1 MKIKI
6 LLFICFLIVFTETI
20 SAQKKNIPFNNPKIQ
35 YEGRV
40 AFKDSAAC
48 INWSGSTISLNF
60 RGSEISAILKDA
72 DTANYYNVILDD
84 QVISKI
90 QLDTVKKS
98 YLLASG
104 LSKGNHKIQ
113 LFKRTEWGKGQT
125 FFYSFETNDNGKILP
140 KSKSKK
146 KKMEFYGDS
155 ITCGYGNEVV
165 NGNDSGT
172 GHFENNY
179 LTYGAITARHFDA
192 QFSCIAN
199 SGIGIM
205 VSWFP
210 NTMPDIYDLTDPHDK
225 NTKWDFNNYTPDI
238 VVINLFQNDSWI
250 VNQPKN
256 PEFIKKFG
264 TKKPNEDFIIKS
276 YQNFVQTIREK
287 YKNSTIICV
296 LGNMDATK
304 AGSKWPDYIQKA
316 IENLQ
321 DKKIY
326 THFFTYKNTSGH
338 PKVSEQKAMADSL
351 IGFINEN
358 IKW

>member
-1 MKIKI
+1 MKTKVFLLISI
-6 LLFICFLIVFTETI
+6 LFLIPKII
-20 SAQKKNIPFNNPKIQ
+20 SAQKKAVPFNSNKIQ
-35 YEGRV
+35 YEGRI
-40 AFKDSAAC
+40 AYSASAAC
-48 INWSGSTISLNF
+48 INWSGSSISLNF

-84 QVISKI
+84 KVISKI
-90 QLDTVKKS
+90 QLDTLKKS
-98 YLLASG
+98 YILASN
-104 LSKGNHKIQ
+104 LSNGKHKIE

-125 FFYSFETNDNGKILP
+125 FFYGFETNENAKILP

-146 KKMEFYGDS
+146 KKIEFYGDS
-155 ITCGYGNEVV
+155 ITCGYGNEVI
-165 NGNDSGT
+165 NGKDSGT

-179 LTYGAITARHFDA
+179 LTYGAITAQHFDA

-210 NTMPDIYDLTDPHDK
+210 NIMSDIYDLTDPHDK
-225 NTKWDFNNYTPDI
+225 NTKWNFNNYTPDI
-238 VVINLFQNDSWI
+238 VVINLFQNDSWL

-256 PEFIKKFG
+256 DEFIKKFG
-264 TKKPNEDFIIKS
+264 SQKPNEDFIIKS
-276 YQNFVQTIREK
+276 YENFVKTIRTK
-287 YKNSTIICV
+287 YPNASIVCV

-304 AGSKWPDYIQKA
+304 EGSKWPNYIVKA
-316 IENLQ
+316 VENLN

-326 THFFTYKNTSGH
+326 THFFKYKNTPGH
-338 PKVSEQKAMADSL
+338 PKVNEQKVMADSL
-351 IGFINEN
+351 IAFIDQK